1 MQNELVLVLS
11 LVLTYGSVLI
21 FYRIL
26 GKTGLFVWSA
36 IATIVAN
43 IEVSIMIDAFGA
55 NQTLGNVLFAS
66 TFLVTDILSENYGK
80 KAANKAVKIGILA
93 NVSFIL
99 ISRLWFLYI
108 PADNDY
114 IMPAIKEVFANTPRF
129 MIVGVLVFAI
139 CQVFDVWIYHFIWSK
154 TTKLFGNRKGYLF
167 IRNNGSTLISQLI
180 NAILFSFGAFWGTF
194 DVATIINIIISSYV
208 IFIITSLLD
217 TPFVYLARK
226 FRPSQKS
233 EE

>member
-1 MQNELVLVLS
+1 MQNELILILS
-11 LVLTYGSVLI
+11 LVITYGSVLV
-21 FYRIL
+21 FYKLL

-55 NQTLGNVLFAS
+55 NQTLGNILFAS

-80 KAANKAVKIGILA
+80 KAANMAVKIGIFA
-93 NVSFIL
+93 NVVFMVL
-99 ISRLWFLYI
+99 SRLWFLYL

-114 IMPAIKEVFANTPRF
+114 ILPSIREVFANTPRF
-129 MIVGVLVFAI
+129 MIVGVGVFAI
-139 CQVFDVWIYHFIWSK
+139 CQVFDVWIYHFIWNK
-154 TTKLFGNRKGYLF
+154 TTKIFGDKKGYLF

-180 NAILFSFGAFWGTF
+180 NTLLFSFGAFWGVF
-194 DVATIINIIISSYV
+194 DLQTILNITVSSYV
-208 IFIITSLLD
+208 IFVFTSILD

-226 FRPSQKS
+226 FKISQ
-233 EE
+233 EI